1 MSGPARSRTPSAVRD
16 PGDANQAST
25 ARSTKDRPLVRSIEM
40 SLLYEQL
47 SRAHSEQLLREAE
60 QARRVRRL
68 LAARR
73 WQRRAERAAL
83 RARLA
88 LVSVW

>member
-1 MSGPARSRTPSAVRD
+1 MSAPV
-16 PGDANQAST
+16 
-25 ARSTKDRPLVRSIEM
+25 RSTKTRPLVRSIEM

-88 LVSVW
+88 LVSVL

>member
-1 MSGPARSRTPSAVRD
+1 MTYPTYRDEPRPPTANPNNTVIRSSTMLLMHEELARARMREVHQDAVASA
-16 PGDANQAST
+16 
-25 ARSTKDRPLVRSIEM
+25 
-40 SLLYEQL
+40 
-47 SRAHSEQLLREAE
+47 
-60 QARRVRRL
+60 QARRV

-88 LVSVW
+88 QNAIR

>member
-1 MSGPARSRTPSAVRD
+1 MRYPTYRD
-16 PGDANQAST
+16 EP
-25 ARSTKDRPLVRSIEM
+25 RPLTAAASDTTPPDTVIRSSAM
-40 SLLYEQL
+40 LLMHEDL
-47 SRAHSEQLLREAE
+47 ARARMRDLHRDAVASA
-60 QARRVRRL
+60 QARRV

-88 LVSVW
+88 QNAIR

>member
-1 MSGPARSRTPSAVRD
+1 MLLMHEDLARARMRDLHRDAVASA
-16 PGDANQAST
+16 
-25 ARSTKDRPLVRSIEM
+25 
-40 SLLYEQL
+40 
-47 SRAHSEQLLREAE
+47 
-60 QARRVRRL
+60 QARRV

-88 LVSVW
+88 QNAIR

>member
-1 MSGPARSRTPSAVRD
+1 MLLMHEDLARARMREIHLDAVASAQV
-16 PGDANQAST
+16 
-25 ARSTKDRPLVRSIEM
+25 
-40 SLLYEQL
+40 
-47 SRAHSEQLLREAE
+47 
-60 QARRVRRL
+60 RRV

-88 LVSVW
+88 QSAIR

>member
-1 MSGPARSRTPSAVRD
+1 MTRAATSHTTQLDQTQRD
-16 PGDANQAST
+16 PRSST
-25 ARSTKDRPLVRSIEM
+25 M
-40 SLLYEQL
+40 
-47 SRAHSEQLLREAE
+47 LLRHEDLARARMRE
-60 QARRVRRL
+60 LHSDAAASARARRV

-88 LVSVW
+88 QNAVR